1 MALNLASPGI
11 VVKEVDL
18 TVGRVTPT
26 SNKIG
31 AIVAPFAK
39 GPIDVPTLVENE
51 NDLLNIFGEPYAT
64 DKHYESWLTASSYLS
79 YGGSLQVIRSN
90 DTDLKNGFA
99 GAASSI
105 KIKSLDD
112 YNALGYDEDTI
123 NNVTVVARNP
133 GSWSN
138 GIQVALIDAR
148 ADQIIGINTSNIQ
161 VGYGITQ
168 SLSGKVDI
176 GAGTTSSL
184 DGYYLK
190 GVVTNV
196 SSTGKIEVKVLSK
209 VSTAGTVTAVDYQ
222 PSGTWAFDGSS
233 SVVVYNNSGV
243 GVTTTSQI
251 SQVDWFD
258 QQTITVSNGISTISS
273 ISWNNIA
280 NRPSTTAYSADRGG
294 RFDELH
300 VIVIDSLGTITGNA
314 GTILEKH
321 LGLSKASDAQF
332 SAGSPSYWR
341 KYLST
346 NSAYIFGGSAPVG
359 IITTGFSGNA
369 YTLASDVGWDQEAN
383 GIIFA
388 GTGSN
393 TLALAGGLDYNG
405 SAGLSTAG
413 ALTATLSNLASGY
426 QLFANTEEYK
436 VDFLLMGSAAYAKET
451 AQALAN
457 QLIAVAEERKDAIAF
472 ISPYRGALLNDA
484 SNGTVST
491 NSSETITSNVISFY
505 APITSSSYAVFD
517 SGYKY
522 TYDRFSNT
530 FRYIPLNGDIAGTCA
545 RNDINNFAWYSPA
558 GTSRGAI
565 LNAVKLAYNPSKS
578 QRDRLYSN
586 RINPIIFSPG
596 SGIVLFGDKTA
607 LGKSSAFDR
616 INVRRLFLYLEQAI
630 SAAAKD
636 QLFEFNDEITRTNF
650 VNIVEPFLRDVQ
662 AKRGI
667 YDYVV
672 ICDET
677 NNTAAVI
684 DNNEFLADIYIKP
697 ARSINYIGLTFIAT
711 RTGVSFEEVIGKF

>member
-112 YNALGYDEDTI
+112 YNALGYDEGTI

-190 GVVTNV
+190 GIVTNIP
-196 SSTGKIEVKVLSK
+196 STGKIEVKVLSK

-243 GVTTTSQI
+243 GVTTTSQT

-300 VIVIDSLGTITGNA
+300 VVVIDSLGTITGNA

-321 LGLSKASDAQF
+321 LGLSKASDAEF

-341 KYLST
+341 KYLTT

-405 SAGLSTAG
+405 SAGLNTAG
-413 ALTATLSNLASGY
+413 ALTSTLSNLSSGY
-426 QLFANTEEYK
+426 QLFANTEQYK